1 MQNTYANRDFYMSAF
16 LIASGYRL
24 SSHERKGGV
33 TTFYFEVDE
42 RMENLI
48 QQYYS
53 MRSFIEPISYGNAL
67 KNLKS
72 VIHSSDRPNAN
83 TENNGNVKQYK
94 EQYSV

>member
-72 VIHSSDRPNAN
+72 VIHSSDRPYAN
-83 TENNGNVKQYK
+83 TENNGYVKQYK
-94 EQYSV
+94 EQSI